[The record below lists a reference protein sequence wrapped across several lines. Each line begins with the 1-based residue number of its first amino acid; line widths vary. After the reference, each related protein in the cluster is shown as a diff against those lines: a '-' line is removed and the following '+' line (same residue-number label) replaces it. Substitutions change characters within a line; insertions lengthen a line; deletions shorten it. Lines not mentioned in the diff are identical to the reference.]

1 MQGLLGPT
9 KSDEA
14 PGPGPGP
21 GAAAGARLGLDLPPS
36 LKSPHVEDE
45 ADRFDSQGNY
55 QLVHNTWVRAMQ
67 GVAARSEIEGMQGL
81 LSDTGYRLGERDL
94 RGTSI
99 NGQFDDATKAAADA
113 YMRNEEDEAGVNA
126 LRFSAVNFPH
136 EIIDAPERPRFDAAT
151 EEKLGQ
157 LDPRVHA
164 MARLHLEAMK
174 QAGMDAKVSQAYR
187 SQEDQDDT
195 YAQGR
200 SKPGIK
206 VTNAKGG
213 ESYHNFKL
221 AYDVALRDKNGKY
234 ITNGSDPAYRD
245 AARLGQRY
253 GLEWGGNFHSK
264 FDAPH
269 YQYSKDMS
277 LPDLRQQYPVP
288 HGRQGSR

>member
-1 MQGLLGPT
+1 MDQQQDSGPPKDVQGLHGPT

-14 PGPGPGP
+14 PGPG
-21 GAAAGARLGLDLPPS
+21 AGLGLDLPPS
-36 LKSPHVEDE
+36 LKSPHVKDE

-55 QLVHNTWVRAMQ
+55 QLVHDTWVRAMQ

-94 RGTSI
+94 HGTSI
-99 NGQFDDATKAAADA
+99 NGQVDDA
-113 YMRNEEDEAGVNA
+113 
-126 LRFSAVNFPH
+126 
-136 EIIDAPERPRFDAAT
+136 
-151 EEKLGQ
+151 
-157 LDPRVHA
+157 
-164 MARLHLEAMK
+164 
-174 QAGMDAKVSQAYR
+174 
-187 SQEDQDDT
+187 T

-200 SKPGIK
+200 SKPGIR

-234 ITNGSDPAYRD
+234 VTNGSDPAYRD
-245 AARLGQRY
+245 AAKLGQRY

-277 LPDLRQQYPVP
+277 LPDLRLQYPVG
-288 HGRQGSR
+288 HGRQGPR